1 VPEWLAAFPFPL
13 VRVSSSPFP
22 VVPFRSCL
30 GLNARLVYRLST
42 QSIAT
47 RRQPPPSTID
57 AFRVD
62 AESGQLTTVVDLRGH
77 RRSEFVVD
85 VVVSDRGSPPLSSAA
100 PLRVVVVGPEVVEL
114 RRTDVHEGA
123 AEELPETSWEGGAVA
138 QLLALSGDELALIGA
153 FVLSAVFV
161 SVCVVV
167 VCAARCDRKHRR
179 HKLARQPPEVAA
191 AVGDASVDSPLMTTS
206 LAVSD
211 STTTSDGQVR
221 IHRCD
226 VCTRAV
232 IYCQVTSDRCR

>member
-1 VPEWLAAFPFPL
+1 MSRPTRDVPEWLSAFPFPR
-13 VRVSSSPFP
+13 VRISSFPFP

-47 RRQPPPSTID
+47 RRQQPPSTID

-123 AEELPETSWEGGAVA
+123 TEELPETSWEGGALAETGNSSVLA
-138 QLLALSGDELALIGA
+138 WNLETMFYVVPVLLLASSSFPPRRLPDPPADHA
-153 FVLSAVFV
+153 RVVSAEIEFN
-161 SVCVVV
+161 
-167 VCAARCDRKHRR
+167 
-179 HKLARQPPEVAA
+179 
-191 AVGDASVDSPLMTTS
+191 
-206 LAVSD
+206 
-211 STTTSDGQVR
+211 
-221 IHRCD
+221 
-226 VCTRAV
+226 
-232 IYCQVTSDRCR
+232 